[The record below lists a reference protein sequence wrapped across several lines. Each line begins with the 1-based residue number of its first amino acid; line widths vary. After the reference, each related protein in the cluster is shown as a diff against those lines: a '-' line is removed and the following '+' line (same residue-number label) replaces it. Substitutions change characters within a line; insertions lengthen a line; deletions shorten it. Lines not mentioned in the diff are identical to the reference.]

1 MAIFNSFLYVYQRVS
16 VENGSFIDDLP
27 MKMKKIHKS
36 AANSWQMAHFFGFS
50 MFFYPPKHWPFEDSL
65 SKNRCLASS
74 WFTYSNSSQFMAKD
88 E

>member
-27 MKMKKIHKS
+27 MKMKKNHKS

-50 MFFYPPKHWPFEDSL
+50 MFFILQNIGH
-65 SKNRCLASS
+65 SKIACQKIDA
-74 WFTYSNSSQFMAKD
+74 
-88 E
+88 